1 MPPTNGRAAST
12 GCPTSQ
18 FARTPLTA
26 CCSYEKND
34 EETEAKCG
42 GGVGSEVPVPAGGL
56 GAVETAEAA
65 GLVFNEKNAFIVVGV
80 PRGGGVATWGGKRR
94 RGALDRGQETII
106 SQIAANCLSRPRVD

>member
-80 PRGGGVATWGGKRR
+80 PRGGGGGHLGGGKEARSV
-94 RGALDRGQETII
+94 GSG
-106 SQIAANCLSRPRVD
+106 SGNNH

>member
-80 PRGGGVATWGGKRR
+80 PRGGGWPPWGGEG
-94 RGALDRGQETII
+94 GAERWIGVRKQSLARLPP
-106 SQIAANCLSRPRVD
+106 IAFRVLA

>member
-65 GLVFNEKNAFIVVGV
+65 GLVFNEKNAFIVVGDCGE
-80 PRGGGVATWGGKRR
+80 GGAERWIGVRKQSLAR
-94 RGALDRGQETII
+94 LPP
-106 SQIAANCLSRPRVD
+106 IAFRVLA